1 MAKKFKRGDRVSWN
15 TSQGRTTGRIK
26 KRLTSAIRVKGHRVA
41 ASPEN
46 PEYLVESDRS
56 GAQAAH
62 KPDALDER

>member
-1 MAKKFKRGDRVSWN
+1 MAKKFERGDRVSWN
-15 TSQGRTTGRIK
+15 TSQGCTTGRIK
-26 KRLTSAIRVKGHRVA
+26 KRLTSAIRIKGHRVA